1 MTRRAHKVDGNQ
13 AEIVAALRAVGA
25 TVQILSAVGD
35 GCPDILVGRNGR
47 NYLMEIKVPGGKL
60 TPDQVEWHCG
70 WRGRARIVESKRD
83 ALKALGIK

>member
-60 TPDQVEWHCG
+60 TPDQVEWHCR
-70 WRGRARIVESKRD
+70 WRGKAKIVESKQQ
-83 ALKALGIK
+83 ALKVLGIK